1 MKANEIKVGG
11 VYRARISGN
20 FVDVRVDA
28 IRETTKRG
36 RSTGYSGLPNYV
48 DGVVYDATNLTTGRK
63 TTFKTA
69 GKFRHEVKK
78 CVVSGSDQPSPDG
91 GFGVIADF
99 MARPP
104 VRPGRRPNENLNPE
118 LEVMLRQVSPK
129 INAEVR
135 EAVVSIL
142 GEDLVSRQEEIHAEE
157 INAATEAGY
166 SKLAG
171 GWIG

>member
-36 RSTGYSGLPNYV
+36 RQTGYSGLPNYI
-48 DGVVYDATNLTTGRK
+48 DAVVYDVTNLITGSK

-69 GKFRHEVKK
+69 GKFRHEVKPA
-78 CVVSGSDQPSPDG
+78 VT
-91 GFGVIADF
+91 
-99 MARPP
+99 
-104 VRPGRRPNENLNPE
+104 PGRRPNENLNPE

-135 EAVVSIL
+135 EAAVAIL
-142 GEDLVSRQEEIHAEE
+142 GEDLVARQEEIHTEE

-166 SKLAG
+166 DKLAG